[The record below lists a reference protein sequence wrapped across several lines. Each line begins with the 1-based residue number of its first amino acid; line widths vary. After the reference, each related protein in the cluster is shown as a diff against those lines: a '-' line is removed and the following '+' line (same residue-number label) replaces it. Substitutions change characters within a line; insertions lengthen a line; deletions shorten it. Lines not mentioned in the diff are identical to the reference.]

1 MSRVQDPI
9 DAARAFLAE
18 DPDPETRAELR
29 QLLERAETGDDD
41 ARREVE
47 DRFSGPLEF
56 GTAGLRGR
64 VEAGLARMNRLV
76 VAKATWGLGRHLLE
90 EGGRGGPDPRR
101 QGVVVGFDAR
111 RSSRPFA
118 EEATAVLAGLGI
130 PVHLFPDPVPT
141 PLVSF
146 AVPRLGAA
154 AGVVVTASHNPPS
167 DNGYKVYL
175 ATGAQILPPVDS
187 AIAASIARAPA
198 LPAIPRQS
206 PPEAAAAG
214 LRRLVD
220 ATDHSVEDAYLE
232 GLARLALHP
241 EAAATSLRIAYTAL
255 HGVGH
260 RLVVRALARA
270 GFTGVA
276 AVPSQCDPDPGFP
289 TVRFP
294 NPEEPGAMEQVLAL
308 AAETGAEL
316 VLANDPDADRLAAAV
331 PDPDGRGYR
340 MLGGNEIGVLLAD
353 DAMEHADVGGRR
365 KLVVTTVVSSSL
377 LSRMARERGVAC
389 RETLTGFKWIMD
401 AARRGEAAGEAF
413 VFGYEEALGY
423 AVGSLVRDKD
433 GIGAALR
440 LAELARHLKGRGQ
453 TLLGRI
459 DDLLVAHGLSHP
471 VQWSVR
477 LPGRE
482 GAKRIR
488 EAMAALRSRPLE
500 RIGQSPVVRVLDALA
515 GEETIDG
522 ERRAIDLPRS
532 DLLLLQAADGARLTV
547 RPSGT
552 EPRIKFYLELV
563 GRAGRS
569 DEVSPARAR
578 LEKEG
583 QALKRTLLEELGL
596 SPA

>member
-1 MSRVQDPI
+1 MTRVRDPI
-9 DAARAFLAE
+9 DAARDFLAE
-18 DPDPETRAELR
+18 DPDPETREELR

-41 ARREVE
+41 ARREVA

-76 VAKATWGLGRHLLE
+76 VTKATWGLGRHLLE
-90 EGGRGGPDPRR
+90 EGGRGGPNPRR

-111 RSSRPFA
+111 RSSRQFA
-118 EEATAVLAGLGI
+118 EDAAAVLAGLGV

-187 AIAASIARAPA
+187 AIAASIARAPRIA
-198 LPAIPRQS
+198 AISRRS

-220 ATDHSVEDAYLE
+220 ATDRAVEDAYLD
-232 GLARLALHP
+232 GLARNALHP
-241 EAAATSLRIAYTAL
+241 EAATGLRIAYTAL

-260 RLVVRALARA
+260 RLAVRALARA

-276 AVPSQCDPDPGFP
+276 AVPSQCDPDGGFP

-294 NPEEPGAMEQVLAL
+294 NPEETGAMDRVLAL
-308 AAETGAEL
+308 AAETGAQL

-331 PDPDGRGYR
+331 PDPGGHGYR
-340 MLGGNEIGVLLAD
+340 MLSGNEIGVLLAD
-353 DAMEHADVGGRR
+353 DAMEHADVGDRR

-377 LSRMARERGVAC
+377 LSRMARDRGVAC

-413 VFGYEEALGY
+413 VCGYEEALGY
-423 AVGSLVRDKD
+423 TVGTLVRDKD

-440 LAELARHLKGRGQ
+440 LAELARHLKGEGQ
-453 TLLGRI
+453 TLLERI

-471 VQWSVR
+471 LQWSVR

-482 GAKRIR
+482 GEKRIR
-488 EAMAALRSRPLE
+488 AAMAALRSRPIE
-500 RIGQSPVVRVLDALA
+500 RIGESPVVRVLDAAA

-532 DLLLLQAADGARLTV
+532 DLLLLQATDGARLTV

-563 GRAGRS
+563 GRADRPA
-569 DEVSPARAR
+569 EVSPARAR

-596 SPA
+596 SLA